1 MFPVASPSMSSISE
15 HLTPPKTTANKTST
29 TMTVASI
36 LPIPPNSPFPS
47 AGKPLATPVSSAA
60 TLPATPSSQIV
71 EGAQASSQPR
81 SPPAANTISTTN
93 IISTQ
98 RTTATKLPAAE
109 KPPPRTLAAFKRDLH
124 IDGWQC
130 GAQTLRGTECKR
142 YVIDGRKD
150 LIDAQLASMMDLTRA
165 SPNFASAVLKLVKL
179 VHCYQHDAG
188 RPREHRLGTWRLSFP
203 PGSAENNV
211 PEVSIERFVRKALEP
226 LCTECIAH
234 GNGGACK
241 RRIGGWKMQNCERT
255 IQELIK
261 QEIYSDDA
269 KLEFLLK
276 VLEWNRTCNIH
287 QSSEQFIWV
296 VAWKKNIM
304 AVLPSPIARSDQTL
318 VSKAPNEPQTSS
330 RVEPGPLIVTN
341 SLTGKRAVPV
351 AQVLP
356 NPRAPPGPTIS
367 PGVDPALYR
376 PKAYESSRFNILPH
390 ANQDASPTR
399 SHKLIRAE
407 INRLLDAR
415 DLRDGYVYSYE
426 VEGNEGYVKVGY
438 TTRLLKERH
447 DE

>member
-36 LPIPPNSPFPS
+36 LPIPPNSPLPS
-47 AGKPLATPVSSAA
+47 AGKPLATPVASAT
-60 TLPATPSSQIV
+60 TLPTTPSSQIV

-109 KPPPRTLAAFKRDLH
+109 KPPPRTLAALKRDLH

-142 YVIDGRKD
+142 FVIDGRKD
-150 LIDAQLASMMDLTRA
+150 LIDAQLASMMDLTGA

-188 RPREHRLGTWRLSFP
+188 RPKEHRLETWRLSFP

-211 PEVSIERFVRKALEP
+211 PEVSIERLVRKALEP

-234 GNGGACK
+234 GNGGACE
-241 RRIGGWKMQNCERT
+241 RRIRGWKVQNCERT

-276 VLEWNRTCNIH
+276 VLEWNRICNIH
-287 QSSEQFIWV
+287 QSS
-296 VAWKKNIM
+296 N
-304 AVLPSPIARSDQTL
+304 
-318 VSKAPNEPQTSS
+318 
-330 RVEPGPLIVTN
+330 N
-341 SLTGKRAVPV
+341 SYGSWRG
-351 AQVLP
+351 
-356 NPRAPPGPTIS
+356 RRIS
-367 PGVDPALYR
+367 W
-376 PKAYESSRFNILPH
+376 
-390 ANQDASPTR
+390 
-399 SHKLIRAE
+399 
-407 INRLLDAR
+407 
-415 DLRDGYVYSYE
+415 
-426 VEGNEGYVKVGY
+426 
-438 TTRLLKERH
+438 
-447 DE
+447 